1 VTPSKWIRWV
11 SPSSLG
17 MDSPSPPPPSPVA
30 DETFESL
37 ARGNATR
44 VRRLVRRAG
53 VPAADE
59 KDVIQEVF
67 LALHL
72 AMGRGLNVSISLL
85 DWLNKITYRIARDR
99 VKLAYNARELLTED
113 GNIEPK
119 DEGPSPEETMQRI
132 DLRHLVDEVLDE
144 LPSALRLVLVMSDA
158 DEMPMSTIA
167 EILEIPVGTGYSRLR
182 LARREFAS
190 AWRKRCEEKAPHA
203 AAYGLAPFLLF
214 DAGALFDLNRESP
227 ELRKGFED
235 QVWNRLVEALGPG
248 LAWGGAGPA
257 VGATAGVAAAKGAA
271 VAAGK
276 SAGVLL
282 TATQIAVV
290 AVVSALAGA
299 GLYALIAALRADPA
313 QATIRNDNLP
323 VATALP
329 QPSSASPAPLPLS
342 SATTTATTSPAAD
355 ASAPGDGASSERN
368 VLERARASL
377 ARAMI
382 APTARLRDLEIAA
395 ALAAL
400 ADHERRF
407 PGALFVE
414 QREALRGQI
423 KAYQAERQ
431 IRDGGHP

>member
-1 VTPSKWIRWV
+1 
-11 SPSSLG
+11 

-30 DETFESL
+30 DETFERL
-37 ARGNATR
+37 VRGNTTR

-59 KDVIQEVF
+59 NDVIQEVF

-85 DWLNKITYRIARDR
+85 DWLNMITYRIARDR
-99 VKLAYNARELLTED
+99 LNLAYNARELLTEK
-113 GNIEPK
+113 GEIEPQN
-119 DEGPSPEETMQRI
+119 EGPSPEETMQRI
-132 DLRHLVDEVLDE
+132 DMRHLVDEVLDD
-144 LPSALRLVLVMSDA
+144 LPSHLRLVLVMSDA

-167 EILEIPVGTGYSRLR
+167 EVLEIPVGTGYSRLR
-182 LARREFAS
+182 MARREFAS
-190 AWRKRCEEKAPHA
+190 AWRKRCEEKASHA

-235 QVWNRLVEALGPG
+235 QVWNRLVDALGPG
-248 LAWGGAGPA
+248 LAWGGAGSA
-257 VGATAGVAAAKGAA
+257 VGATAGIAVAKGAA

-276 SAGVLL
+276 SAGVHL

-290 AVVSALAGA
+290 AVVSALTGA
-299 GLYALIAALRADPA
+299 GLYALIAALRAEPSE
-313 QATIRNDNLP
+313 ATIRNENLP
-323 VATALP
+323 VVMTLP
-329 QPSSASPAPLPLS
+329 QPSSVSPAPLPLS
-342 SATTTATTSPAAD
+342 SATITATTSPAAY
-355 ASAPGDGASSERN
+355 ASAPGDAFEPERN
-368 VLERARASL
+368 MLERARASL

-407 PGALFVE
+407 PGALHAE
-414 QREALRGQI
+414 QREALRERI

-431 IRDGGHP
+431 ARDRGHP

>member
-1 VTPSKWIRWV
+1 
-11 SPSSLG
+11 

-37 ARGNATR
+37 ARVNATR

-59 KDVIQEVF
+59 QDVIQEVF

-99 VKLAYNARELLTED
+99 LKLAYNARELLTKKGE
-113 GNIEPK
+113 IEPQN
-119 DEGPSPEETMQRI
+119 EGPSPEENMQRI
-132 DLRHLVDEVLDE
+132 DMRHLVDVVLDD
-144 LPSALRLVLVMSDA
+144 LPSHLRLVLVMSDA

-167 EILEIPVGTGYSRLR
+167 EVLEIPVGTGYSRLR
-182 LARREFAS
+182 VARREFAS

-203 AAYGLAPFLLF
+203 AAYGLVPFLLF

-235 QVWNRLVEALGPG
+235 QVWNRLVDALSPG
-248 LAWGGAGPA
+248 LAWGGAGSA
-257 VGATAGVAAAKGAA
+257 VGATAGIAVAKGAA
-271 VAAGK
+271 VAACK
-276 SAGVLL
+276 SAGVHL

-290 AVVSALAGA
+290 AVVSALTGA
-299 GLYALIAALRADPA
+299 GLYALIAALRAEPSE
-313 QATIRNDNLP
+313 ATIRNENLP
-323 VATALP
+323 VVMTLP
-329 QPSSASPAPLPLS
+329 QPSSVSPALPFS
-342 SATTTATTSPAAD
+342 SATITATTSPAAD
-355 ASAPGDGASSERN
+355 ASAPIDALSSERN
-368 VLERARASL
+368 LLERARASL
-377 ARAMI
+377 ARALI
-382 APTARLRDLEIAA
+382 APTARVHDLEIAA

-407 PGALFVE
+407 PGAVFVE
-414 QREALRGQI
+414 QREALRERI
-423 KAYQAERQ
+423 KAYQAEHQARG
-431 IRDGGHP
+431 GGHP